1 MKFCSQ
7 LSSYKCHCADTWVEG
22 YLQNFRHFFAKGETI
37 SLVKTETDFHELYPT
52 VGKNEF
58 SLATEINLICNDQ
71 GHK

>member
-1 MKFCSQ
+1 MQTHGLKDI
-7 LSSYKCHCADTWVEG
+7 YKILDI
-22 YLQNFRHFFAKGETI
+22 FFFTKGKKI
-37 SLVKTETDFHELYPT
+37 SLVKTETDFRELYPT